1 MIDFSILILSLFSLR
16 NLQNINSAS
25 SYSPGP
31 KYLLRQGHGAASLSS
46 VSSWSDSSPRK
57 LATDLACTATSAVHF
72 TEKFDAT
79 GLERWQI
86 ARKHV
91 EELGFSSE
99 EADDV
104 LAKSFG
110 WSYSDYWGEEKQ
122 ATIPDPET
130 VSNSFSLM
138 KDLGLD
144 LSTLL
149 KKFPELVGLTEREIQ
164 SSLATL
170 DSKWGIAGKNL
181 KNVLNRNPQVLGY
194 NIDCQGDCAGECT
207 RCWVRF

>member
-1 MIDFSILILSLFSLR
+1 MTDFSILILSLFSLR
-16 NLQNINSAS
+16 KLQNINSAS

-31 KYLLRQGHGAASLSS
+31 KHLLRKGHGAASLSS

-57 LATDLACTATSAVHF
+57 LATDLACTTTSAAHF

-144 LSTLL
+144 LSALL